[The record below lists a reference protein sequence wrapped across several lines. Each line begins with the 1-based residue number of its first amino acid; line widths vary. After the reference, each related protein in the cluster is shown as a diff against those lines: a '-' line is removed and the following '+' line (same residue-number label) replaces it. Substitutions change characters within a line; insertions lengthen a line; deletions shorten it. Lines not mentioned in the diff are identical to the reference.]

1 MRVSRPDSG
10 ASSAQCAHSGTQ
22 GPEQGAP
29 GGQDPAAP
37 SASLGTCSEE
47 GTLPA
52 TGPEAPPLLK
62 SVSGACQGAPPEAGG
77 VRTAGGRACLPP
89 PPESPR
95 PSALARA
102 RRAGGTAKRSGRSE
116 KRVGSLLRF
125 QHGKRQLFQQRPG
138 QGGPG
143 RQAAVKHLVYRT
155 WGEEGGP
162 SPSRETS
169 TAAPAVTATG
179 VRASADT
186 RRGRANAQDAV
197 AVRSPVAARGSAAS
211 GVNSFPLDD
220 ERRTAG
226 SEVGFRAAGGAEL
239 TGHPHGDSG
248 GQAGPVCP
256 VAGGIW
262 PCPLPH

>member
-62 SVSGACQGAPPEAGG
+62 SASGACQGAPPEAGG

-95 PSALARA
+95 PSALAQA

-155 WGEEGGP
+155 WREEGGP

-169 TAAPAVTATG
+169 TRHRRPRSHGHRGPGFRGHAPGPRQRTGRGGRALPRGREG
-179 VRASADT
+179 VRS
-186 RRGRANAQDAV
+186 
-197 AVRSPVAARGSAAS
+197 
-211 GVNSFPLDD
+211 
-220 ERRTAG
+220 ERR
-226 SEVGFRAAGGAEL
+226 EL
-239 TGHPHGDSG
+239 FP
-248 GQAGPVCP
+248 A
-256 VAGGIW
+256 
-262 PCPLPH
+262 

>member
-1 MRVSRPDSG
+1 MPAPAPRVPSKALRVARTLPPPLPLWGHAQRRGPSRP
-10 ASSAQCAHSGTQ
+10 Q
-22 GPEQGAP
+22 GQRH
-29 GGQDPAAP
+29 
-37 SASLGTCSEE
+37 
-47 GTLPA
+47 
-52 TGPEAPPLLK
+52 PPPK

-95 PSALARA
+95 PSALAQA

-155 WGEEGGP
+155 WREEGGP
-162 SPSRETS
+162 SPSRETV

-239 TGHPHGDSG
+239 TGHPQGDSG

>member
-62 SVSGACQGAPPEAGG
+62 SASGACQGAPPEAGG

-89 PPESPR
+89 PLESPR
-95 PSALARA
+95 PSALAQA

-155 WGEEGGP
+155 WGEESRP

-169 TAAPAVTATG
+169 T
-179 VRASADT
+179 RH
-186 RRGRANAQDAV
+186 RRGRPAPPPPQSRPRGSGLPRTCAGARQRTGRGGGSLPRGREG
-197 AVRSPVAARGSAAS
+197 VRS
-211 GVNSFPLDD
+211 
-220 ERRTAG
+220 ERR
-226 SEVGFRAAGGAEL
+226 EL
-239 TGHPHGDSG
+239 FP
-248 GQAGPVCP
+248 A
-256 VAGGIW
+256 
-262 PCPLPH
+262 